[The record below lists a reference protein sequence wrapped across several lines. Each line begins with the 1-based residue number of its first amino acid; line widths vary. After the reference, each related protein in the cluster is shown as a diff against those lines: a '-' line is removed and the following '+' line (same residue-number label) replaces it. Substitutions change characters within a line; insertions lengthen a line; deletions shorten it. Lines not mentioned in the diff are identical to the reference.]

1 MNVHFAAPRLPEL
14 PGEEEEEEEEEE
26 EVEEEAKVVIQAT
39 RRRDRK
45 EWRADGRTKQ

>member
-14 PGEEEEEEEEEE
+14 PGEEEEEEE
-26 EVEEEAKVVIQAT
+26 AKAAIQAK

-45 EWRADGRTKQ
+45 EWRADGRTKR